1 MVGVAFPL
9 RGGASLPVGANL
21 MRINVATKTWAA
33 CVTIVALGSGAVAV
47 AYHGLGDVQQALRRL
62 AEVHE
67 PAKSA
72 THEMEINVK
81 ELAVWTLGYVNTL
94 DPMYQRFTE
103 DDAADFAM
111 YFSEYRRLAST
122 DEERRNVDE
131 LGALFEEFHA
141 LGRELIELRE
151 QQAGAFQDVLT
162 RLEEMDEVL
171 DTQLQATRDPKRED
185 HLREL
190 QVLHE
195 IEADLAEMGMSVAAY
210 GWFRRQEDAERI
222 QGNAEEAAAALAKL
236 TSPKSQQWTFRMDE
250 CRATLKRLRNVTW
263 TEPKQRDAV
272 RFIEED
278 FDVAMANIADV
289 FKLEDHVRSTTQA
302 FLELRGQI
310 DDLLDER
317 IQPLAVEQVRRPR
330 QEADAAATEVAERV
344 RWIMPAFVLAAML
357 ATLSLTR
364 TVTRPLKLLTRGTE
378 TVSRGDLTQRLTPV
392 SNDEFADLTQA
403 FNAMIGRLGE
413 TLVSKER
420 LEQSEA
426 RLSRTVSALR
436 EEIAERER
444 AEQERTRLEA
454 ALRRSETLSAMGV
467 LVAGVAH
474 QVRNPLFAMSSAL
487 DAMEARI
494 GTRDASEPYVRVLR
508 EQNRRVAL
516 LMDELMEYGRPA
528 DHAEQVDLREA
539 VEEAVRACQARADA
553 AGVRLVVE
561 GAESSARVSGDRR
574 RLARAVEN
582 LLENAIQHAP
592 RDSTVRVSCAR
603 TLKGARTWTEIRVED
618 CGSGFK
624 AEDIGRVFDPFFS
637 RRPGGTGLGLA
648 LVERIVTACGGAVFA
663 ENRAEGGARLTARFP
678 AEG

>member
-1 MVGVAFPL
+1 
-9 RGGASLPVGANL
+9 

-33 CVTIVALGSGAVAV
+33 CVTIVALGSGAVTV

-103 DDAADFAM
+103 DDAADFAT

-122 DEERRNVDE
+122 DEERRNADE
-131 LGALFEEFHA
+131 LGSLFEEFHA
-141 LGRELIELRE
+141 LGRELIELRN
-151 QQAGAFQDVLT
+151 QQVGTFQDVLT

-171 DTQLQATRDPKRED
+171 DTHLQATRDPNRED

-190 QVLHE
+190 QLLHE
-195 IEADLAEMGMSVAAY
+195 IEADIAEMGMSVAAY

-222 QGNAEEAAAALAKL
+222 QGNAEEAAAALASL

-263 TEPKQRDAV
+263 TKPQERDAV

-289 FKLEDHVRSTTQA
+289 FELEDRVRRMTQA
-302 FLELRGQI
+302 FLDLRGQI

-330 QEADAAATEVAERV
+330 QEADAAATAVAARV

-364 TVTRPLKLLTRGTE
+364 TVTRPLKLLARGTE

-392 SNDEFADLTQA
+392 SDDEFADLTRA

-494 GTRDASEPYVRVLR
+494 GTRNESEPYVRVLR
-508 EQNRRVAL
+508 EQNRRVAM

-528 DHAEQVDLREA
+528 DHAAQVDLREA

-592 RDSTVRVSCAR
+592 RGSTVRVSCAR
-603 TLKGARTWTEIRVED
+603 TSKGAQTWTEICVED
-618 CGSGFK
+618 SGSGFK

-648 LVERIVTACGGAVFA
+648 LVERIVTACGGEVFA
-663 ENRAEGGARLTARFP
+663 ENRTEGGARLTARFP

>member
-1 MVGVAFPL
+1 MRRFVKGPGGVPL
-9 RGGASLPVGANL
+9 GLF
-21 MRINVATKTWAA
+21 I
-33 CVTIVALGSGAVAV
+33 CALA
-47 AYHGLGDVQQALRRL
+47 DRR
-62 AEVHE
+62 
-67 PAKSA
+67 
-72 THEMEINVK
+72 
-81 ELAVWTLGYVNTL
+81 
-94 DPMYQRFTE
+94 
-103 DDAADFAM
+103 
-111 YFSEYRRLAST
+111 RR
-122 DEERRNVDE
+122 
-131 LGALFEEFHA
+131 
-141 LGRELIELRE
+141 LRE

-171 DTQLQATRDPKRED
+171 DTRLQATRDPNRED

-190 QVLHE
+190 QLLHE

-222 QGNAEEAAAALAKL
+222 QGNAEEAAAALARL
-236 TSPKSQQWTFRMDE
+236 ASPRSQQWTFRMDE

-263 TEPKQRDAV
+263 TEPHERDAI

-278 FDVAMANIADV
+278 FDLAMANIADV
-289 FKLEDHVRSTTQA
+289 FELEDRVRRTTQA
-302 FLELRGQI
+302 FLDLRAAI
-310 DDLLDER
+310 DVTLDER
-317 IQPLAVEQVRRPR
+317 IQPFAVEQVRLPR
-330 QEADAAATEVAERV
+330 QEADAAAAAVAARV
-344 RWIMPAFVLAAML
+344 RWIVPAFVLAAML

-364 TVTRPLKLLTRGTE
+364 TVTRPLKLLARGTE

-392 SNDEFADLTQA
+392 SDDEFADLTRA

-426 RLSRTVSALR
+426 QLSRTVSALR
-436 EEIAERER
+436 DEIAERER
-444 AEQERTRLEA
+444 AEQERTRLET
-454 ALRRSETLSAMGV
+454 ALRRSQTLSAMGV

-494 GTRDASEPYVRVLR
+494 GTRDESEPYVRVLR
-508 EQNRRVAL
+508 EQNRRVAQ

-528 DHAEQVDLREA
+528 DQAGRVDLREA
-539 VEEAVRACQARADA
+539 VEEAVRACQSRADA
-553 AGVRLVVE
+553 AGVRLDVE
-561 GAESSARVSGDRR
+561 AGGTGAGVSGDRR
-574 RLARAVEN
+574 RFARAVEN

-592 RDSTVRVSCAR
+592 RSSTVRISCIR
-603 TLKGARTWTEIRVED
+603 TSEGGHAWTEIRIED

-624 AEDIGRVFDPFFS
+624 GEDVGRVFEPFFS

-648 LVERIVTACGGAVFA
+648 LVERIVTASGGEVFA

>member
-1 MVGVAFPL
+1 
-9 RGGASLPVGANL
+9 

-81 ELAVWTLGYVNTL
+81 ELAVSTLGYVNTL
-94 DPMYQRFTE
+94 DPMYRRFSD
-103 DDAADFAM
+103 DDAVDFSM
-111 YFSEYRRLAST
+111 YYSEYRRLAST

-131 LGALFEEFHA
+131 LGVMFEEFHA
-141 LGRELIELRE
+141 LGGELIELRE
-151 QQAGAFQDVLT
+151 QQAGAFQDVLR

-171 DTQLQATRDPKRED
+171 DTRLQATRDPNRED

-190 QVLHE
+190 QLLHE

-222 QGNAEEAAAALAKL
+222 QGNAEEAAAALARL
-236 TSPKSQQWTFRMDE
+236 TTPKSQQWTFRMDE
-250 CRATLKRLRNVTW
+250 CRATLKRLRNITW
-263 TEPKQRDAV
+263 TEPQERDAI

-278 FDVAMANIADV
+278 FNLAMANIADV
-289 FKLEDHVRSTTQA
+289 FELEDRVRDTTQA
-302 FLELRGQI
+302 FLELRTRI

-317 IQPLAVEQVRRPR
+317 IQPLAAEQVRRPR
-330 QEADAAATEVAERV
+330 LEADAAATAVAARV

-357 ATLSLTR
+357 ATFSLTR
-364 TVTRPLKLLTRGTE
+364 TVTRPLKLLARGTE
-378 TVSRGDLTQRLTPV
+378 TVSRGDLAQRLTPV
-392 SNDEFADLTQA
+392 SDDEFADLTRA
-403 FNAMIGRLGE
+403 FNAMIARLGE

-420 LEQSEA
+420 LEQSEV

-436 EEIAERER
+436 DEIAERVR
-444 AEQERTRLEA
+444 AEQERTRLET
-454 ALRRSETLSAMGV
+454 ALRRSQTLSAMGV

-494 GTRDASEPYVRVLR
+494 GARDESEPYVRVLR
-508 EQNRRVAL
+508 EQNRRVAQ

-528 DHAEQVDLREA
+528 DPTGSVELREA

-553 AGVRLVVE
+553 AGVRLDVE
-561 GAESSARVSGDRR
+561 GAEFAERVSGDLR
-574 RLARAVEN
+574 RLARAMEN

-592 RDSTVRVSCAR
+592 RGSTVRVFCAR
-603 TLKGARTWTEIRVED
+603 MSEGGHAWTEIRIED

-624 AEDIGRVFDPFFS
+624 AEDLGRMFEPFFS

-648 LVERIVTACGGAVFA
+648 LVERIVTAGGGEVFA

-678 AEG
+678 VAS

>member
-1 MVGVAFPL
+1 
-9 RGGASLPVGANL
+9 

-33 CVTIVALGSGAVAV
+33 CVTIVALGSVAVAV

-81 ELAVWTLGYVNTL
+81 GVAISTLGYVNTL
-94 DPMYQRFTE
+94 DPMYKRFA
-103 DDAADFAM
+103 DDEAADFAR

-122 DEERRNVDE
+122 DEDRRNADD
-131 LGALFEEFHA
+131 LGAAFDEFHA

-151 QQAGAFQDVLT
+151 QQAGTFQEVLT

-171 DTQLQATRDPKRED
+171 DTRLQATRDPNRED

-190 QVLHE
+190 QLLHE

-222 QGNAEEAAAALAKL
+222 QGNAEEAAAALASL

-263 TEPKQRDAV
+263 TEPQERDAI

-278 FDVAMANIADV
+278 FDLAMANIADV
-289 FKLEDHVRSTTQA
+289 FELEDRVRRTTQA
-302 FLELRGQI
+302 FLKRRGQI

-317 IQPLAVEQVRRPR
+317 IQPLAAEQVRRPR
-330 QEADAAATEVAERV
+330 QEADAAATAVAARV
-344 RWIMPAFVLAAML
+344 RWIVPAFVLAAML
-357 ATLSLTR
+357 ATFSLTR
-364 TVTRPLKLLTRGTE
+364 TVTRPLKLLARGTE

-392 SNDEFADLTQA
+392 SDDEFADLTRA
-403 FNAMIGRLGE
+403 FNTMIARLGE

-420 LEQSEA
+420 LEQSEV

-444 AEQERTRLEA
+444 AKQERTRLEA

-487 DAMEARI
+487 DAMEARL
-494 GTRDASEPYVRVLR
+494 GTRNESEPYVRVLR
-508 EQNRRVAL
+508 EQNRRVAQ
-516 LMDELMEYGRPA
+516 LMDELMDYGRPA
-528 DHAEQVDLREA
+528 HHAEQVDLREA
-539 VEEAVRACQARADA
+539 VEEAVRACQVRADA
-553 AGVRLVVE
+553 AGVRLAVE
-561 GAESSARVSGDRR
+561 GSESAAGISGDRR

-592 RDSTVRVSCAR
+592 RGSRVRVSCAR
-603 TLKGARTWTEIRVED
+603 MSDGGHAWTEIRVED

-624 AEDIGRVFDPFFS
+624 AEELGRVFEPFFS

-648 LVERIVTACGGAVFA
+648 LVERIVTASGGAVFA
-663 ENRAEGGARLTARFP
+663 ENRSEGGARLTARFP